1 MKLMTFV
8 YIGIAVVFLATIIIM
23 LLQKYSPTKGKRQ
36 TRRGII
42 ALACWGLG
50 IALIFFGTE
59 HYMASAASIVIAAAI
74 IVIILRSIG
83 KMTEGMSPEEAEA
96 TLIESQNDSYNS
108 VFAGCDSVEKRED
121 GYHYELTV
129 IWTSGEGYEQHY
141 NYRHGTMHLT
151 SNEDYLIQGR
161 VYYLNTE
168 ALAARGLSKEECLRE
183 GDLDITGI
191 NPGAFTDGGTVGAT
205 VMNLALR
212 AYEGP

>member
-59 HYMASAASIVIAAAI
+59 HYMASAASIVIVAAI
-74 IVIILRSIG
+74 IVIMLRSIG

-129 IWTSGEGYEQHY
+129 IWTSGEGYEQRN

-168 ALAARGLSKEECLRE
+168 ALAARGLFKEECLRE
-183 GDLDITGI
+183 GGLDIT
-191 NPGAFTDGGTVGAT
+191 
-205 VMNLALR
+205 
-212 AYEGP
+212 

>member
-96 TLIESQNDSYNS
+96 TLIESQ
-108 VFAGCDSVEKRED
+108 
-121 GYHYELTV
+121 L
-129 IWTSGEGYEQHY
+129 
-141 NYRHGTMHLT
+141 
-151 SNEDYLIQGR
+151 
-161 VYYLNTE
+161 
-168 ALAARGLSKEECLRE
+168 
-183 GDLDITGI
+183 
-191 NPGAFTDGGTVGAT
+191 
-205 VMNLALR
+205 
-212 AYEGP
+212 